1 MSNLGSFI
9 EQKISAIPEDCDL
22 PNLLNLF
29 LSIAQSQSFV
39 ISIPILVTW
48 TRLLRSDTI
57 GESPTLAPL
66 IAPLLE
72 LCSSRLLRFENMPE
86 DSDDPSLVFLL
97 EDIDTIPERHAF
109 LGNYRRYNIQI
120 IELIVRQ
127 KQSEAMYHILGQA
140 DHCMQHLYDFQAP
153 FSGSLHLSTGW
164 SEHS

>member
-1 MSNLGSFI
+1 MSNLGNFI

-29 LSIAQSQSFV
+29 LAIAQSQSFV

-57 GESPTLAPL
+57 GGSSTINPL

-72 LCSSRLLRFENMPE
+72 LCSSRLIRYENMPE
-86 DSDDPSLVFLL
+86 DSDDPSLIFLL
-97 EDIDTIPERHAF
+97 EDIDTVPERHAF
-109 LGNYRRYNIQI
+109 LGNYRRYGVQV

-127 KQSEAMYHILGQA
+127 KQSDAIYHILSQV
-140 DHCMQHLYDFQAP
+140 DLSMQRLYDDRALFA
-153 FSGSLHLSTGW
+153 GSLYL
-164 SEHS
+164 